1 MDEAEFNKGVETAR
15 HVMVNFRN
23 DLLRTWT
30 DEEPPEIRYDH
41 EEFRPEALIQ
51 KSKTDTF
58 EWEILKELT
67 LGCLD
72 KGIRPPDD
80 LIEWL
85 VDVLDGKLQRPTRK
99 QPDLKIH
106 FRNAGAVYAVQ
117 ALVDMGWQASRSKN
131 GQPKCCSEG
140 GSAVDAVGHVLNLG
154 FSTTD
159 NIWSKR
165 QDFLS
170 PPIIEK

>member
-1 MDEAEFNKGVETAR
+1 MDEAEFNKGVEIAR
-15 HVMVNFRN
+15 HVMADLRD

-30 DEEPPEIRYDH
+30 DEEPPEIRHDH
-41 EEFRPEALIQ
+41 EEFRPKALIQ

-80 LIEWL
+80 LIEW
-85 VDVLDGKLQRPTRK
+85 VRDVMDGKLQRPTRK
-99 QPDLKIH
+99 QPDLKIN
-106 FRNAGAVYAVQ
+106 FRNTEAVHAIQ
-117 ALVDMGWQASRSKN
+117 ALVNMGWQASRSKSLT
-131 GQPKCCSEG
+131 PKCCAKG
-140 GSAVDAVGHVLNLG
+140 GSAVDAVGYVLNLS

-159 NIWSKR
+159 NIWAKR
-165 QDFLS
+165 QTILS
-170 PPIIEK
+170 PPKPTK